1 MAELDDAII
10 WVVAEELKADS
21 DELETAVGV
30 VTTGQSTWVF
40 GDEEVLPSSA
50 ELQANLALY
59 EALSIPLLSI
69 DDDLAA
75 VRDWEA

>member
-1 MAELDDAII
+1 
-10 WVVAEELKADS
+10 
-21 DELETAVGV
+21 
-30 VTTGQSTWVF
+30 
-40 GDEEVLPSSA
+40 
-50 ELQANLALY
+50 LQANLALY